1 MHFCSAKPRT
11 LIKVLFEAYSL
22 SQHPLHLSADS
33 DQLDVTDSIFIAD
46 QVSWQVDELQIL
58 DNLSFE
64 VKRNEFLGFIG
75 PNGAGKSSLL
85 RCLFGKNSISS
96 GSLSF
101 NQQAINQYS
110 RRELAQQIAVL
121 IQEPPTQF
129 EMSVFDVVAMGLI
142 PNRPLFSFSTQEDQ
156 QTITHALEKVEL
168 LNKAQ
173 NAFNTLSGGEK
184 QRVMVARAIVQDP
197 KVLILDEP
205 TNHLDIQHQIDV
217 LQLAKEMNITVLLSI
232 HDLNMAAAFCDRLI
246 LMKEGRII
254 TSGEPDSVLTRDNLE
269 YVFNIRA
276 QVDSHPFHSGKR
288 ITYDFSPDT
297 QIKKSIIS
305 PKDISELGVEK

>member
-1 MHFCSAKPRT
+1 MHFCNAKPRT

-33 DQLDVTDSIFIAD
+33 DQLNVTDSIFIAD

-305 PKDISELGVEK
+305 SQDISELGVEK

>member
-1 MHFCSAKPRT
+1 
-11 LIKVLFEAYSL
+11 L
-22 SQHPLHLSADS
+22 SQHPLHLPADS
-33 DQLDVTDSIFIAD
+33 NQLDVTDSIFIAD
-46 QVSWQVDELQIL
+46 QISWQVDELRIL
-58 DNLSFE
+58 DSLSFE

-85 RCLFGKNSISS
+85 RCLFGKNSIST

-101 NQQAINQYS
+101 NQRAINQYS

-142 PNRPLFSFSTQEDQ
+142 PNRPLFSFSTQEDK

-269 YVFNIRA
+269 YVFSIRA

-305 PKDISELGVEK
+305 PKDISELGAEK

>member
-1 MHFCSAKPRT
+1 M
-11 LIKVLFEAYSL
+11 

>member
-1 MHFCSAKPRT
+1 M
-11 LIKVLFEAYSL
+11 

-33 DQLDVTDSIFIAD
+33 NQLDLTDSIFIAD
-46 QVSWQVDELQIL
+46 QISWQVDELRIL

-85 RCLFGKNSISS
+85 RCLFGKNSIST

-101 NQQAINQYS
+101 NQRAINQYS

-142 PNRPLFSFSTQEDQ
+142 PNRPLFSFSTQEDK

-269 YVFNIRA
+269 YVFSIRA

>member
-1 MHFCSAKPRT
+1 MHFCNAKPRT

-85 RCLFGKNSISS
+85 RCLFGKNGISS

-305 PKDISELGVEK
+305 PKDISELGMEK

>member
-1 MHFCSAKPRT
+1 
-11 LIKVLFEAYSL
+11 L

-33 DQLDVTDSIFIAD
+33 NQLDLTDSIFIAD
-46 QVSWQVDELQIL
+46 QISWQVDELRIL

-85 RCLFGKNSISS
+85 RCLFGKNSIST

-101 NQQAINQYS
+101 NQRAINQYS

-142 PNRPLFSFSTQEDQ
+142 PNRPLFSFSTQEDK

-269 YVFNIRA
+269 YVFSIRA

>member
-1 MHFCSAKPRT
+1 
-11 LIKVLFEAYSL
+11 L

-33 DQLDVTDSIFIAD
+33 NQLDLTDSIFIAD
-46 QVSWQVDELQIL
+46 QISWQVDELRIL

-85 RCLFGKNSISS
+85 RCLFGKNSIST

-101 NQQAINQYS
+101 NQRAINQYS

-142 PNRPLFSFSTQEDQ
+142 PNRPLFSFSTQEDK

-269 YVFNIRA
+269 YVFSIRA

-297 QIKKSIIS
+297 QIKKSTIS
-305 PKDISELGVEK
+305 PKDISELGAEK

>member
-1 MHFCSAKPRT
+1 MHFCNAKPRT

-33 DQLDVTDSIFIAD
+33 DQLNVTDAIFIAD

>member
-1 MHFCSAKPRT
+1 MHFCNAKPRT

-305 PKDISELGVEK
+305 SQDISELGVEK

>member
-1 MHFCSAKPRT
+1 M
-11 LIKVLFEAYSL
+11 
-22 SQHPLHLSADS
+22 SQHPLHLPADS
-33 DQLDVTDSIFIAD
+33 NQLDLTDSIFIAD
-46 QVSWQVDELQIL
+46 QISWQVDELRIL
-58 DNLSFE
+58 DSLSFE

-85 RCLFGKNSISS
+85 RCLFGKNSIST

-101 NQQAINQYS
+101 NQRAINQYS

-142 PNRPLFSFSTQEDQ
+142 PNRPLFSFSTQEDK

-269 YVFNIRA
+269 YVFSIRA

-305 PKDISELGVEK
+305 PKDISELGAEK

>member
-1 MHFCSAKPRT
+1 MHFCNAKPRT

-33 DQLDVTDSIFIAD
+33 DQLNVTDSIFIAD

>member
-1 MHFCSAKPRT
+1 M
-11 LIKVLFEAYSL
+11 

-305 PKDISELGVEK
+305 SQDISELGVEK

>member
-1 MHFCSAKPRT
+1 M
-11 LIKVLFEAYSL
+11 
-22 SQHPLHLSADS
+22 SQHPLHLPADS
-33 DQLDVTDSIFIAD
+33 NQLDVTDSIFIAD
-46 QVSWQVDELQIL
+46 QISWQVDELRIL
-58 DNLSFE
+58 DSLSFE

-85 RCLFGKNSISS
+85 RCLFGKNSIST

-101 NQQAINQYS
+101 NQRAINQYS

-142 PNRPLFSFSTQEDQ
+142 PNRPLFSFSTQEDK

-269 YVFNIRA
+269 YVFSIRA

-305 PKDISELGVEK
+305 PKDISELGAEK

>member
-1 MHFCSAKPRT
+1 MHFCNAEPRT

>member
-1 MHFCSAKPRT
+1 M
-11 LIKVLFEAYSL
+11 

-33 DQLDVTDSIFIAD
+33 NQLDLTDSIFIAD
-46 QVSWQVDELQIL
+46 QISWQVDELRIL

-85 RCLFGKNSISS
+85 RCLFGKNSIST

-142 PNRPLFSFSTQEDQ
+142 PNRPLFSFSTQEDK

-269 YVFNIRA
+269 YVFSIRA

>member
-1 MHFCSAKPRT
+1 
-11 LIKVLFEAYSL
+11 L
-22 SQHPLHLSADS
+22 SQHPLHLPADS
-33 DQLDVTDSIFIAD
+33 NQLDVTDSIFIAD
-46 QVSWQVDELQIL
+46 QISWQVDELRIL
-58 DNLSFE
+58 DSLSFE

-85 RCLFGKNSISS
+85 RCLFGKNSIST

-101 NQQAINQYS
+101 NQRAINQYS

-142 PNRPLFSFSTQEDQ
+142 PNRPLFSFSTQEDK

-217 LQLAKEMNITVLLSI
+217 LQLAKEMNITVLWSI

-269 YVFNIRA
+269 YVFSIRA

-305 PKDISELGVEK
+305 PKDISELGAEK

>member
-1 MHFCSAKPRT
+1 M
-11 LIKVLFEAYSL
+11 
-22 SQHPLHLSADS
+22 SQHPLHLPADS
-33 DQLDVTDSIFIAD
+33 NQLDITDSIFIAD
-46 QVSWQVDELQIL
+46 KISWQVDELRIL
-58 DNLSFE
+58 DSLSFE

-85 RCLFGKNSISS
+85 RCLFGKNSIST

-101 NQQAINQYS
+101 NQRAINQYS

-142 PNRPLFSFSTQEDQ
+142 PNRPLFSFSTQEDK

-276 QVDSHPFHSGKR
+276 QVDRHPFHSGKR